1 MSLTV
6 SQIYSVRFGTKLAL
20 PRGVQDNIAKLRITP
35 VTYKPFRPPPKHGG
49 NYRQKHENHS
59 LRVPEM
65 GNWREQSLRAY
76 VSKIKDKD
84 DKDYSEVFGIL
95 NKITAK
101 NMVQLSDET
110 IEVLKK
116 RDQEFRLRV
125 TTLLFD
131 KAITESVFASIFGD
145 FAVRLNE
152 VFPEISEDF
161 LAQANMFGA
170 LYDSNT
176 TLTYPQSTE
185 ADFDD
190 KVIMWMKQKQKRRG
204 YAKFLTQ
211 LFVRE
216 MIPESILL
224 KTVQDVI
231 NELKSIASQPKSE
244 QIEENTT
251 QYVDFL
257 FESAKV
263 LPSSAKDLKVLIK
276 TELSEI
282 LKIPRP
288 ELPGLCMR
296 SRFRMEDTL
305 KCVQ

>member
-35 VTYKPFRPPPKHGG
+35 VTYKPFRPPLKHGG
-49 NYRQKHENHS
+49 NYRQKHES
-59 LRVPEM
+59 IKIPEM

-95 NKITAK
+95 NKLTAK
-101 NMVQLSDET
+101 NMIQLSDET
-110 IEVLKK
+110 IEILKK

-131 KAITESVFASIFGD
+131 KAITESVFAGIFGD

-152 VFPEISEDF
+152 VFPEIAEDF
-161 LAQANMFGA
+161 LAQANMFGT

-176 TLTYPQSTE
+176 TLTYPQSIE
-185 ADFDD
+185 IDFDD
-190 KVIMWMKQKQKRRG
+190 KVISWMKQKQKRRG

-211 LFVRE
+211 LFVRN
-216 MIPESILL
+216 MIPEDIIL

-257 FESAKV
+257 FETAKV
-263 LPSSAKDLKVLIK
+263 LPSSANELKLLIK

-296 SRFRMEDTL
+296 SRFRIEDTL

>member
-6 SQIYSVRFGTKLAL
+6 SQIYSVRFGAKLAL
-20 PRGVQDNIAKLRITP
+20 PISVQDNIAKLRITP

-49 NYRQKHENHS
+49 NYKQRHENQIR
-59 LRVPEM
+59 LPEM

-101 NMVQLSDET
+101 SMAQLSDET

-131 KAITESVFASIFGD
+131 KAITESVFAAIFGD

-152 VFPEISEDF
+152 VFPEIAEDF
-161 LAQANMFGA
+161 LAQANMFA
-170 LYDSNT
+170 TLYDSNI

-211 LFVRE
+211 LFVRN
-216 MIPESILL
+216 MIPEHIIL

-231 NELKSIASQPKSE
+231 NELKSIATQPKSE

-257 FESAKV
+257 FETVKV
-263 LPSSAKDLKVLIK
+263 LPPSAKDLKLLVK
-276 TELSEI
+276 TELIEF

-296 SRFRMEDTL
+296 SRFRLEDTL

>member
-6 SQIYSVRFGTKLAL
+6 SQIYSVRFATKLPL
-20 PRGVQDNIAKLRITP
+20 PRSVQDNIAKLRITP

-49 NYRQKHENHS
+49 NYRQKHES
-59 LRVPEM
+59 VRIPEM

-101 NMVQLSDET
+101 NMAQLSDET

-145 FAVRLNE
+145 FAVRLNA
-152 VFPEISEDF
+152 VFPEITEDF
-161 LAQANMFGA
+161 IAQANMFA
-170 LYDSNT
+170 TLYDSST

-185 ADFDD
+185 PDFDD

-216 MIPESILL
+216 MIPEDILL

-263 LPSSAKDLKVLIK
+263 LPSSAKDLKLLIK

-296 SRFRMEDTL
+296 SRFRIEDTL